1 MSRLS
6 EEECEARLKKDFG
19 IELWDET
26 RERVS
31 EMCNLSQGL
40 KAELREEVREESRK
54 EGHIEEQQNTILRL
68 LKDGRGTDIM
78 AAATGWTI
86 DHVLAFLKS
95 QGLQPAQ

>member
-1 MSRLS
+1 MRK
-6 EEECEARLKKDFG
+6 CRRVQARLKKDFG

-26 RERVS
+26 REGLS
-31 EMCNLSQGL
+31 DMCNLSQGL

-54 EGHIEEQQNTILRL
+54 EGRIKEQQDTILRL
-68 LKDGRGTDIM
+68 LKDGRGADIM

-95 QGLQPAQ
+95 RNLQPAQ